1 MISLTIVFW
10 KVDND
15 YYRAVNLANVVKIL
29 VVNSVKGP
37 RITFYLSNAEIVAYD
52 LKEMPSKDQ
61 VNLLLTRII
70 SSPVVDLDEVVSEV
84 MNEG

>member
-1 MISLTIVFW
+1 MTIVFW

-29 VVNSVKGP
+29 VVSSVKGP
-37 RITFYLSNAEIVAYD
+37 RIAFYLSNAEIVTYD
-52 LKEMPSKDQ
+52 LDKMPSKDQ

-70 SSPVVDLDEVVSEV
+70 SSPVVDLDEVIDEI